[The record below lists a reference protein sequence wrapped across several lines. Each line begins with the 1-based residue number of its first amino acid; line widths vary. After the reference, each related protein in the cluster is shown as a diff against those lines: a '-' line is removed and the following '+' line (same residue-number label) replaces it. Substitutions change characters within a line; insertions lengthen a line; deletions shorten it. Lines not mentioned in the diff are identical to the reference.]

1 MLNFP
6 DLSPEDLMQCLP
18 SAGLTLSA
26 LDQSYLLPYVRKD
39 HDLVDY
45 LAFVVMKD
53 ASSHMKRPLNE
64 VMSTILSTQKLTQ
77 VAHME
82 MKRLGISIK
91 FFAQVLEMN
100 AATFSLSLREPR
112 HWFDANLVQVIL
124 DFQAHS
130 MKMYGY
136 FLHFFRKNAT
146 TFCTYG

>member
-1 MLNFP
+1 MSNFP

-26 LDQSYLLPYVRKD
+26 FEQNYLLPYVRKD
-39 HDLVDY
+39 HDMVEY
-45 LAFVVMKD
+45 LALVVMKD
-53 ASSHMKRPLNE
+53 ASNHMKRPLNE

-77 VAHME
+77 VVSME

-124 DFQAHS
+124 KIQILAT
-130 MKMYGY
+130 Y
-136 FLHFFRKNAT
+136 F
-146 TFCTYG
+146 

>member
-1 MLNFP
+1 MNSKSEGHLTPYIMLNFP

-26 LDQSYLLPYVRKD
+26 FDQSYPLPFVRKD
-39 HDLVDY
+39 HDLVEY

-53 ASSHMKRPLNE
+53 ASSHMKRPVNE

-77 VAHME
+77 VVSME

-91 FFAQVLEMN
+91 YFAQVLEMN

-112 HWFDANLVQVIL
+112 HWFDANLVQVKLNIQIL
-124 DFQAHS
+124 
-130 MKMYGY
+130 
-136 FLHFFRKNAT
+136 AT
-146 TFCTYG
+146 YLDE

>member
-1 MLNFP
+1 
-6 DLSPEDLMQCLP
+6 MQCLP

-26 LDQSYLLPYVRKD
+26 FDQNYLLPYVRKD
-39 HDLVDY
+39 HDLVEY

-77 VAHME
+77 VVSME

-112 HWFDANLVQVIL
+112 HWFDANLVQVSKSEYSNSI
-124 DFQAHS
+124 D
-130 MKMYGY
+130 
-136 FLHFFRKNAT
+136 RKSVV
-146 TFCTYG
+146 